1 MQTRPDEDSSLN
13 DLEDRFAVIER
24 RIQELLDRNRALG
37 VRVVELEQEL
47 AGMRDASREMEQLQ
61 AAKLRLREKLGA
73 ILQNLESVTGKKQQG
88 APE

>member
-61 AAKLRLREKLGA
+61 ATKLRLREKLGA